1 MVYSNNKSTKVHP
14 QKQQALL
21 AFSLRRRCEFYEPD
35 EVTDAQHPIKSFY
48 PQKKGN
54 IKMNIKLLKL
64 LNKNARIAPAD
75 MATMLGL
82 SEEEVLR
89 EIAEMERDG
98 LIRGYKAVIDW
109 DQLDNT
115 YVSAIIELKVTPKA
129 GFGFEDVAAKVMKYP
144 EVESVYLMSGVYD
157 LNVVVKG
164 KSLQDVANFVA
175 KELSA
180 MESVTS
186 TATHF
191 VMRRYK
197 ELDVELLGSGKDERG
212 SYLL

>member
-1 MVYSNNKSTKVHP
+1 
-14 QKQQALL
+14 
-21 AFSLRRRCEFYEPD
+21 
-35 EVTDAQHPIKSFY
+35 
-48 PQKKGN
+48 
-54 IKMNIKLLKL
+54 MNIKLLNL
-64 LNKNARIAPAD
+64 LNKNARASTAD
-75 MATMLGL
+75 LATMLGM
-82 SEEEVLR
+82 SEEEVALQ
-89 EIAEMERDG
+89 IAEMEKEG

-109 DQLDNT
+109 DQLDNA

-180 MESVTS
+180 MDSVTS

-212 SYLL
+212 SFWL

>member
-1 MVYSNNKSTKVHP
+1 
-14 QKQQALL
+14 
-21 AFSLRRRCEFYEPD
+21 
-35 EVTDAQHPIKSFY
+35 
-48 PQKKGN
+48 
-54 IKMNIKLLKL
+54 MNIKLLNL
-64 LNKNARIAPAD
+64 LNKNARASTAD
-75 MATMLGL
+75 LATMLGM
-82 SEEEVLR
+82 SEEEVVAQ
-89 EIAEMERDG
+89 IQEMEKEG
-98 LIRGYKAVIDW
+98 LIRGYKTVVDW
-109 DQLDNT
+109 DQLDNA

-191 VMRRYK
+191 VLRRYK

-212 SYLL
+212 SFWL